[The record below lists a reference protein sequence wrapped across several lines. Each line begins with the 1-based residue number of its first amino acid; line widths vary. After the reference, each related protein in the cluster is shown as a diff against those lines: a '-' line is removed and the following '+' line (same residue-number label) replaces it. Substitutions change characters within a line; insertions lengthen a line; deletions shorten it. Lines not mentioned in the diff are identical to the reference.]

1 MARAFRKGQLC
12 WNSASRA
19 QRMRVRAR
27 IRACFWGL
35 GVPFEQS
42 GLYAYCRRLDEQAQR
57 SYGLGIGRSS
67 ADKARFRLGDL
78 LVRPCGAQV
87 WQSREGGKVGARV
100 LSLRSRAGGMWPPF
114 SRIPLGGSH
123 RNLAQLLRRNETDGL
138 RSGAISSAPFVGH
151 VCRSLLGLALPDSR
165 GANFLRPG
173 ERGKGGVSSE
183 KEPKGGRAIQL
194 LGTRGKVSEEN
205 TAWRDCAEVGML
217 WLAALCFF
225 AQSIKSGFGEELGHR
240 VPLGR

>member
-57 SYGLGIGRSS
+57 SYGLGIGALKCR
-67 ADKARFRLGDL
+67 ARRVLGWATCWCDL
-78 LVRPCGAQV
+78 GGAQV
-87 WQSREGGKVGARV
+87 WRSREGGKVGAPV

-217 WLAALCFF
+217 WLAGLLLFRPID
-225 AQSIKSGFGEELGHR
+225 QVR
-240 VPLGR
+240 MR